1 MQLGYYYRHEADQY
15 SFIRIPKVMMTE
27 DLFSAMSFQAK
38 ILNGLLQDR
47 MGMAQKNNW
56 IDEENRAY
64 VVYQIAEIM
73 TDMNI
78 SKQKAVKSLAELVDM
93 GLVEKK
99 QRGLG
104 MPSLLYI
111 KKFTVE
117 QQVKEM
123 ELLEV

>member
-1 MQLGYYYRHEADQY
+1 
-15 SFIRIPKVMMTE
+15 
-27 DLFSAMSFQAK
+27 MSFQAK
-38 ILNGLLQDR
+38 ILYGLLLDR

-117 QQVKEM
+117 
-123 ELLEV
+123 

>member
-1 MQLGYYYRHEADQY
+1 MQLGYYYRHEAHQY
-15 SFIRIPKVMMTE
+15 NFIRIPKVMMTE

-38 ILNGLLQDR
+38 ILYGLLLDR
-47 MGMAQKNNW
+47 MGMAKKNNW

-104 MPSLLYI
+104 LPSLLYI

-117 QQVKEM
+117 
-123 ELLEV
+123 

>member
-15 SFIRIPKVMMTE
+15 TFIRIPKVMMTE

-38 ILNGLLQDR
+38 ILYGLLLDR

-117 QQVKEM
+117 
-123 ELLEV
+123 